1 MCLPRSLLQAVLGG
15 FGRGV
20 GWESLGGPWR
30 EPQSAAVGRLSGVCV
45 PVNYP
50 RLPLTPLCPGP
61 LCCAAILSLA
71 GLFRASRGWV
81 FFERARFGGSGCVRR
96 RVLRGSQVGVCLWC
110 RLSELPLRPDLW
122 SFDWLDFAWTLEY
135 RESACCQGLTLP
147 ALVLCLALFQVEDC
161 GVVEPCSVQFCCRDL
176 RVLAVASL
184 GARLLVGRS
193 RFLRLAAGTSEC
205 WPWLRWELVCL

>member
-1 MCLPRSLLQAVLGG
+1 M
-15 FGRGV
+15 
-20 GWESLGGPWR
+20 
-30 EPQSAAVGRLSGVCV
+30 
-45 PVNYP
+45 
-50 RLPLTPLCPGP
+50 
-61 LCCAAILSLA
+61 
-71 GLFRASRGWV
+71 
-81 FFERARFGGSGCVRR
+81 
-96 RVLRGSQVGVCLWC
+96 CLWC

-147 ALVLCLALFQVEDC
+147 ALVLCLALFPGRGLWC
-161 GVVEPCSVQFCCRDL
+161 GGALQCPVLLPGPQSAGRGFVGSSFACRSVSFPSSCCWDL

-205 WPWLRWELVCL
+205 LLWPCWEFVCL